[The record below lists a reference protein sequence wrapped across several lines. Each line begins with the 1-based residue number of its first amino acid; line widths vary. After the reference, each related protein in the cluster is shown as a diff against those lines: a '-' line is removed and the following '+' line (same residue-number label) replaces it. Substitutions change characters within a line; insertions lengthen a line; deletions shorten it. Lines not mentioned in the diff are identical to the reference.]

1 VAEVGLRGTALAGG
15 DECLGGALVFPGTR
29 HRDHEPRLQVA
40 ESVRRL
46 ELRDER
52 VQVLVGAVNVA
63 PSHGPGSVVLV
74 VRGMLVDVDDV
85 LLLAVLEVVLLV
97 DVVVLVVLLLV
108 DDVLVLVVLVDVET
122 AVKLTNTWPV
132 ELIWADGPL
141 ATNPMA
147 EKLAGLVR
155 SCCPPAQP
163 SICPIR

>member
-1 VAEVGLRGTALAGG
+1 MSASR
-15 DECLGGALVFPGTR
+15 CSSM
-29 HRDHEPRLQVA
+29 H
-40 ESVRRL
+40 
-46 ELRDER
+46 
-52 VQVLVGAVNVA
+52 VNVA
-63 PSHGPGSVVLV
+63 PSHVPGSVVLV
-74 VRGMLVDVDDV
+74 VRGLLVDVDDV
-85 LLLAVLEVVLLV
+85 LVLAVLEVVLLVDVVVLVVLLLVDDVLVLAVLEVVLLV

-155 SCCPPAQP
+155 SCCPPAKP
-163 SICPIR
+163 LIGPIR

>member
-1 VAEVGLRGTALAGG
+1 MSASR
-15 DECLGGALVFPGTR
+15 CSSM
-29 HRDHEPRLQVA
+29 H
-40 ESVRRL
+40 
-46 ELRDER
+46 
-52 VQVLVGAVNVA
+52 VNVA
-63 PSHGPGSVVLV
+63 PSHSPGSVVLV

-85 LLLAVLEVVLLV
+85 LVLAVLEVVLLV

-155 SCCPPAQP
+155 SCCPAAQP
-163 SICPIR
+163 LICPIR